1 MHTTTTDIPAP
12 TTAERVRT
20 ALSRADTTYLAVDGC
35 DPVPTTVHHLHHD
48 GDVAIVVP
56 ADSPAVALAWQSGAA
71 GRPAVLELTDHS
83 PLQLRNPVRSLIWLS
98 GTLRPVDEPRLRA
111 AEIAATLPHP
121 GLLDVGHRAELLRLQ
136 LTSVVAADTTGAES
150 VEIEDVLD
158 CAPDPLAALET
169 AWLQH
174 LDEDHPD
181 IVARIARRI
190 PPPARHGRIRP
201 LGVDR
206 YGLRLRIESGA
217 GDHDVR
223 IPFPEPVDDPTEL
236 GRAVRLLVGCPFMNG
251 LRPRP

>member
-1 MHTTTTDIPAP
+1 MLTTTHIPAP

-20 ALSRADTTYLAVDGC
+20 ALIRADTTYLAVDGC
-35 DPVPTTVHHLHHD
+35 DPIPTTVHHLHSD
-48 GDVAIVVP
+48 GDIAIVVP
-56 ADSPAVALAWQSGAA
+56 DDCPAVALTWQSGAS
-71 GRPAVLELTDHS
+71 GLPAVLELTDHS

-98 GTLRPVDEPRLRA
+98 GTLQPVDEPRVLA

-121 GLLDVGHRAELLRLQ
+121 ELLDVGHRSELLRLQ
-136 LTSVVAADTTGAES
+136 LASVVAADTTGAES
-150 VEIEDVLD
+150 VGIEDVLD
-158 CAPDPLAALET
+158 SAPDPFAALET

-174 LDEDHPD
+174 LDEDHAD

-190 PPPARHGRIRP
+190 PVQARTGRVRP

-206 YGLRLRIESGA
+206 YGLRLRVEAGG

-223 IPFPEPVDDPTEL
+223 IPFHEPVDDPTEL
-236 GRAVRLLVGCPFMNG
+236 GRAVRLLAGCPFMNG